1 MGTKKATPSKGAFSR
16 KRLLKYFWGTI
27 LVGITAVIFVFLLA
41 SWGAFG
47 EMPDFKG
54 LENPETN
61 FATRIYSSDGKILGK
76 FYFNDNRTAVTYKDL
91 PEHLVNAL
99 IATEDERFESHSGID
114 MRGTLRAIV
123 FLGRRGGASTITQQL
138 AKLLFHREGSKKTS
152 ERYLQ
157 KIKEWIIAIRLERQ
171 YTKKE
176 ILTMYFNQYDFN
188 NNADGIRSASRI
200 YFGKEPKDLK
210 IEEGAMLV
218 GMFKNSSLYN
228 PRKNP
233 QGVINRRNVVLAQM
247 EKNHYLT
254 TKEKDSLQKL
264 PLQLNFNPEGH
275 NEGIATYF
283 REHLRSFMK
292 DWVNKEENLKP
303 DGSKYD
309 IYSDGLK
316 IYTTIDSRMQAIAE
330 EAVKNHM
337 KNLQKAFFKENNI
350 KNNKTFPFVKLSKEE
365 IDKLMERAMK
375 NSERWAQMKYLG
387 HSEKEIRDSFYKK
400 TPMQVFSWHGT
411 IDTIMTPYDSIR
423 YYKAFLRTAIM
434 SMEPQTGHIKA
445 WVGGIDY
452 NNFKYN
458 QVYQGA
464 RQVGSAFKP
473 FVYAAAIDQL
483 GYTPCTQI
491 PDVKTCIEA
500 GKFGNGKEWC
510 PHNTNG
516 SYSGKMMTL
525 KAALA
530 NSINSITAKLM
541 DDVGPVPVVKLIK
554 DLGITSNIP
563 ELPSIALGSADITL
577 FEMVGAYGAFAN
589 QGNYR
594 KPVFITRIEDKD
606 GRILYEYTPE
616 VRNAINP
623 VKAYTVVKLMEG
635 VTQSG
640 SGARLRTKGAD
651 GYNNIYK
658 NVITGY
664 PYAFKNPIAGK
675 TGTTQNQSDGW
686 FLGMVPNL
694 VTGVWV
700 GGEDRSVHFKGIQLG
715 QGATMALPIWGYY
728 MKKIYE
734 NKDLEVST
742 APFPIPKDKDGASMI
757 SSSDLDCKGNDPV
770 ETIGDDSEINF

>member
-1 MGTKKATPSKGAFSR
+1 MTTKKTTKDKTFFSR
-16 KRLLKYFWGTI
+16 KRLLKYFWGCI
-27 LVGITAVIFVFLLA
+27 LGGIALVIFIFLLA
-41 SWGAFG
+41 SWGALG
-47 EMPDFKG
+47 EMPDFDH

-61 FATRIYSSDGKILGK
+61 LATEIISADGKTLGK
-76 FYFNDNRTAVTYKDL
+76 FYFNDNRTAVTYKEL

-114 MRGTLRAIV
+114 ARGTLRAIV

-138 AKLLFHREGSKKTS
+138 AKLLFHHEGSKNVGK
-152 ERYLQ
+152 RYIQ

-188 NNADGIRSASRI
+188 NNADGIRSAARI

-210 IEEGAMLV
+210 IEEGAVLV

-233 QGVINRRNVVLAQM
+233 EGVINRRNVVLAQM

-264 PLQLNFNPEGH
+264 PLVLNFNPEGH

-283 REHLRSFMK
+283 REYLRSYMK
-292 DWVNKEENLKP
+292 EWIEKNPKP

-316 IYTTIDSRMQAIAE
+316 IYTTIDSRLQANAE
-330 EAVKNHM
+330 EAVQKHM
-337 KNLQKAFFKENNI
+337 KNLQKAFFNENNPK
-350 KNNKTFPFVKLSKEE
+350 KNKNFPFVNLSQEE
-365 IDKLMERAMK
+365 INRIMERAMK
-375 NSERWAQMKYLG
+375 NSDRWYHLKALG
-387 HSEKEIRDSFYKK
+387 KSEKEIRASFQQKI
-400 TPMQVFSWHGT
+400 PMQVFSWKGT
-411 IDTIMTPYDSIR
+411 IDTIMTPSDSIR
-423 YYKAFLRTAIM
+423 YYKAFLRAAAL

-452 NNFKYN
+452 KNFKYD
-458 QVYQGA
+458 QVIQGA

-473 FVYAAAIDQL
+473 FVYATAIDQL
-483 GYTPCTQI
+483 HYTPCDQL

-500 GKFGNGKEWC
+500 GKYGNSKEWC
-510 PHNTNG
+510 PHNADGNF
-516 SYSGKMMTL
+516 SGKMLTL

-530 NSINSITAKLM
+530 NSINSITANLM
-541 DDVGPVPVVKLIK
+541 DKVGPVPVVKLVK
-554 DLGITSNIP
+554 KLGITADIP

-577 FEMVGAYGAFAN
+577 LEMVGAYGAFAN
-589 QGNYR
+589 EGVYV
-594 KPVFITRIEDKD
+594 KPIIVTRIEDRN
-606 GRILYEYTPE
+606 GRVLFEYIPE
-616 VRNAINP
+616 THDVVSADVANTVIN
-623 VKAYTVVKLMEG
+623 LLEG
-635 VTQSG
+635 VTHSG
-640 SGARLRTKGAD
+640 SGIRLRTKGAD
-651 GYNNIYK
+651 AYNAIYK
-658 NVITGY
+658 NVVTGY
-664 PYAFKNPIAGK
+664 PYAFTNPIAGK

-686 FLGMVPNL
+686 FMGIVPNL

-700 GGEDRSVHFKGIQLG
+700 GGEDRSVHFRGLQLG

-728 MKKIYE
+728 MKKGYE
-734 NKDLEVST
+734 DKDLGISKG
-742 APFPIPKDKDGASMI
+742 AFPRPQGDSF
-757 SSSDLDCKGNDPV
+757 SLNCQGNDPI
-770 ETIGDDSEINF
+770 EATGGDSESIEINF

>member
-1 MGTKKATPSKGAFSR
+1 MGTKKTTAQGSTR
-16 KRLLKYFWGTI
+16 KRLLKYFWGTF
-27 LVGITAVIFVFLLA
+27 LVGILSIIFLFLLA
-41 SWGAFG
+41 DWGVFG
-47 EMPDFKG
+47 EMPDFKR

-61 FATRIYSSDGKILGK
+61 LASSIYSADDELLGK
-76 FYFNDNRTAVTYKDL
+76 FYFNDNRTPVTYKDL

-99 IATEDERFESHSGID
+99 IATEDERFEKHSGID

-138 AKLLFHREGSKKTS
+138 AKLLFHREGSKKTG

-176 ILTMYFNQYDFN
+176 ILTMYFNEYDFN

-210 IEEGAMLV
+210 IEEGAVLV

-228 PRKNP
+228 PRRNP
-233 QGVINRRNVVLAQM
+233 EGVTNRRNVVLAQM

-264 PLQLNFNPEGH
+264 PLRLNFNPEGH

-283 REHLRSFMK
+283 REHLRNFMK
-292 DWVNKEENLKP
+292 EWIKDNPKP

-316 IYTTIDSRMQAIAE
+316 IYTTIDSRMQAAAE
-330 EAVKNHM
+330 EAVQKHM
-337 KNLQKAFFKENNI
+337 KNLQKVFAEENNL
-350 KNNKTFPFVKLSKEE
+350 KKNKTFPFVKLSKEE
-365 IDKLMERAMK
+365 IDRLMERAMK
-375 NSERWAQMKYLG
+375 NSERWAQMKAAG
-387 HSEKEIRDSFYKK
+387 ISDKDIRASFYKE

-411 IDTIMTPYDSIR
+411 IDTVMTPYDSIR
-423 YYKAFLRTAIM
+423 YYKSFLRTAIL

-452 NNFKYN
+452 NNFKYD
-458 QVYQGA
+458 QVFQGA

-473 FVYAAAIDQL
+473 FVYATAIDQKH
-483 GYTPCTQI
+483 YTPCTQI

-500 GKFGNGKEWC
+500 NKWGNAKEWC
-510 PHNTNG
+510 PRNANG
-516 SYSGKMMTL
+516 SFSGKMLTL

-541 DDVGPVPVVKLIK
+541 DEVGPTNVIDLIEK
-554 DLGITSNIP
+554 LGINTKDIP
-563 ELPSIALGSADITL
+563 ALPSICLGSGDITL
-577 FEMVGAYGAFAN
+577 LEMVGAYGAFAN
-589 QGNYR
+589 EGNYL
-594 KPVFITRIEDKD
+594 KPTFITRIEDKN
-606 GRILYEYTPE
+606 GRIIYQHTPE
-616 VRNAINP
+616 ARNAISPEN
-623 VKAYTVVKLMEG
+623 AYTVIKLMEG

-651 GYNNIYK
+651 GYDSMYK

-664 PYAFKNPIAGK
+664 PYAFKNAIAGK

-686 FLGMVPNL
+686 FMGMVPNL

-700 GGEDRSVHFKGIQLG
+700 GGEDRSVHFKGIRYG

-728 MKKIYE
+728 MKKLYE
-734 NKDLEVST
+734 NKDLGVSKE
-742 APFPIPKDKDGASMI
+742 AFPVPKNEDG
-757 SSSDLDCKGNDPV
+757 SSSFNSSDFDCKGNDPV
-770 ETIGDDSEINF
+770 DAVGEDSEGIDF